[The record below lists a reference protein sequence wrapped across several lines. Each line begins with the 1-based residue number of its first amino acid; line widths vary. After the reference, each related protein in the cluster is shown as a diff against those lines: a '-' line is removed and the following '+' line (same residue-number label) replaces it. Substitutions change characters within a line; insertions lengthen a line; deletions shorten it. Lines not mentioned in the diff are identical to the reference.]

1 MDREGAHD
9 WETVEAGTGVRWI
22 DRTRH
27 ARCRVCGV
35 RCYLNSR
42 GGTRRGG
49 SVLSDVGMTS
59 RTVLPCGE
67 EIALSV
73 LGS

>member
-1 MDREGAHD
+1 MSDHEWD
-9 WETVEAGTGVRWI
+9 VVPAGTGLWWI

-35 RCYLNSR
+35 RCFMNSA
-42 GGTRRGG
+42 GGTRRGA
-49 SVLSDVGMTS
+49 SVLSPGGMTS
-59 RTVLPCGE
+59 RTVMSCGE
-67 EIALSV
+67 ELALEV